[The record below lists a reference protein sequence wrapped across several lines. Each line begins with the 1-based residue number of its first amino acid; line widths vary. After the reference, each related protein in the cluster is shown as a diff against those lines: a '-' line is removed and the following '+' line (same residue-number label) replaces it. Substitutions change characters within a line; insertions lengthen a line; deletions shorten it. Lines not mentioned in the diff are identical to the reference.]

1 MQIYGDF
8 LKLQELF
15 LKKQKKVERIFV
27 LSFFSVFKSLNSYE
41 IGTFVEIKFSTY
53 YFSRMSISIDLFILI
68 GSVLL
73 FFSLVVGKTGYKF
86 GVPTLLVFLL
96 IGIGAGGEGLGLQF
110 GSPYVAQYIGVV
122 ALSIIL
128 FSGGL
133 DTRFSEI
140 RPIVLP
146 GIVLATLGVM
156 LTALVTGFF
165 IYWLTNSLFHS
176 VTFSLLESL
185 LLAGV
190 MSSTDSASVFSILRS
205 RGLSLKE
212 NLRPLLELESG
223 SNDPMA
229 FMITIVLVQLLQ
241 TPDVS
246 GWEVLFVFLKQ
257 LTLGVV
263 SGFILGKM
271 AVRIINKINL
281 DNDALYS
288 VLLLTVMFFLYGFTS
303 FIGGNGY
310 LAVYAGGLLI
320 GNHRFVHKRS
330 TLKFFDGL
338 TWLFQIVMFLS
349 LGLLV
354 NPSELL
360 PIAGVGLL
368 VGLFLIVVARPVSV
382 FLSLLPFRKFS
393 FKARLFTSWV
403 GLRGAVPIIFA
414 TYPWISNIPNSK
426 MMFNIVFFIT
436 ILSLVVQGTT
446 ISTMAGWLKLSL
458 PVAPKRKLKEFDVE
472 FSDEIK
478 SAMCEITV
486 NGQMLNEGRRVMD
499 ISLPEQTLL
508 VMVKRKNKYFI
519 PRGNTLLEIGD
530 SLLIITDNE
539 DAMRETQRLL
549 GVKVRE

>member
-1 MQIYGDF
+1 
-8 LKLQELF
+8 
-15 LKKQKKVERIFV
+15 
-27 LSFFSVFKSLNSYE
+27 
-41 IGTFVEIKFSTY
+41 
-53 YFSRMSISIDLFILI
+53 MSISIELFILI
-68 GSVLL
+68 ASVLL
-73 FFSLVVGKTGYKF
+73 FFSLIVGKTGYKF
-86 GVPTLLVFLL
+86 GVPTLLLFLF
-96 IGIGAGGEGLGLQF
+96 IGIGAGSDGLGLEF
-110 GSPYVAQYIGVV
+110 SSPYVAQYIGVV

-133 DTRFSEI
+133 DTRFSDI

-146 GIVLATLGVM
+146 GIMLATLGVL
-156 LTALVTGFF
+156 LTAIVTGLF
-165 IYWLTNSLFHS
+165 IFWLTNSLFHS

-246 GWEVLFVFLKQ
+246 GWEVLFIFLKQ
-257 LTLGVV
+257 LILGVV
-263 SGFILGKM
+263 SGFILGKI

-368 VGLFLIVVARPVSV
+368 VGLFLIIVARPLAV
-382 FLSLLPFRKFS
+382 FISLLPFKKFS
-393 FKARLFTSWV
+393 FKARIFTSWV

-414 TYPWISNIPNSK
+414 TYPWISEIPNSK
-426 MMFNIVFFIT
+426 MIFNIVFFIT
-436 ILSLVVQGTT
+436 ILSLIVQGTT

-458 PVAPKRKLKEFDVE
+458 PVAPRRKLKEFDVE
-472 FSDEIK
+472 FSEEIK

-486 NGQMLNEGRRVMD
+486 NDTMLLNGRRVMD
-499 ISLPEQTLL
+499 VSMPEQTLL
-508 VMVKRKNKYFI
+508 VMVKRDHKYFI
-519 PRGNTLLEIGD
+519 PRGNTLLDLGD

-539 DAMRETQRLL
+539 EAMRETQRLL
-549 GVKVRE
+549 GVVAKE

>member
-1 MQIYGDF
+1 MQI
-8 LKLQELF
+8 
-15 LKKQKKVERIFV
+15 
-27 LSFFSVFKSLNSYE
+27 
-41 IGTFVEIKFSTY
+41 
-53 YFSRMSISIDLFILI
+53 SIELFILI
-68 GSVLL
+68 ASILL
-73 FFSLVVGKTGYKF
+73 FFSILVGKTGYRF
-86 GVPTLLVFLL
+86 GVPTLLLFLL
-96 IGIGAGGEGLGLQF
+96 IGIGAGSDGLGIEF
-110 GSPYVAQYIGVV
+110 SSPNIAQYIGVI
-122 ALSIIL
+122 ALNIIL

-140 RPIVLP
+140 RPVAVKGL
-146 GIVLATLGVM
+146 VLATVGVL
-156 LTALVTGFF
+156 LTALFTGLF
-165 IYWLTNSLFHS
+165 IYWLTNSVVHS
-176 VTFSLLESL
+176 VTFTLLESL
-185 LLAGV
+185 LLAGI

-205 RGLSLKE
+205 KGLSLKE

-229 FMITIVLVQLLQ
+229 FMLTIVLIQLIQ

-246 GWEVLFVFLKQ
+246 GWEVLFMFLKQ
-257 LTLGVV
+257 LFLGVIC
-263 SGFILGKM
+263 GFLLGKL
-271 AVRIINKINL
+271 AVRIINRINL

-288 VLLLTVMFFLYGFTS
+288 VLLLTVMFFLFGFTS

-310 LAVYAGGLLI
+310 LAVYAGGLMI

-330 TLKFFDGL
+330 TLRFFDGL
-338 TWLFQIVMFLS
+338 TWLFQIVMFLA

-368 VGLFLIVVARPVSV
+368 VGVFMILIGRPLSV
-382 FLSLLPFRKFS
+382 LISLLPFKNMS

-414 TYPWISNIPNSK
+414 TYPWISDVPQAK

-446 ISTMAGWLKLSL
+446 VSSMARWLGLSL
-458 PVAPKRKLKEFDVE
+458 PVPPARKLKEFDVE
-472 FSDEIK
+472 FSEEIK

-486 NGQMLNEGRRVMD
+486 NDTMLKNGSRVMD
-499 ISLPEQTLL
+499 VSMPEQTLL
-508 VMVKRKNKYFI
+508 VMVKRNRKYFI
-519 PRGNTLLEIGD
+519 PRGNTLLEEGD

-539 DAMRETQRLL
+539 EAMRETYRQL
-549 GVKVRE
+549 GVSPGA

>member
-1 MQIYGDF
+1 
-8 LKLQELF
+8 
-15 LKKQKKVERIFV
+15 
-27 LSFFSVFKSLNSYE
+27 
-41 IGTFVEIKFSTY
+41 
-53 YFSRMSISIDLFILI
+53 MSISIDLFILI

-140 RPIVLP
+140 RPIVFP

-156 LTALVTGFF
+156 LTAIVTGFF
-165 IYWLTNSLFHS
+165 IYWLTNSLFKS
-176 VTFSLLESL
+176 VTFSLLESF

-241 TPDVS
+241 TPDIS
-246 GWEVLFVFLKQ
+246 GWEVVFLFLKQ
-257 LTLGVV
+257 LILGVV

-288 VLLLTVMFFLYGFTS
+288 VLLLTVMLFLYGFTS
-303 FIGGNGY
+303 FVGGNGY

-382 FLSLLPFRKFS
+382 FISLLPFKKFS

-414 TYPWISNIPNSK
+414 TYPWISNVPNSK
-426 MMFNIVFFIT
+426 MIFNIVFFIT

-458 PVAPKRKLKEFDVE
+458 PVAPRRRLREFDVE
-472 FSDEIK
+472 FSEEIK

-486 NGQMLNEGRRVMD
+486 NSQMLTEGRRVMD
-499 ISLPEQTLL
+499 ISLPDQTLL
-508 VMVKRKNKYFI
+508 VMVKRDYKYFI
-519 PRGNTLLEIGD
+519 PRGNTLLDVGD
-530 SLLIITDNE
+530 SLFIITDNE
-539 DAMRETQRLL
+539 EAMRETQRLL
-549 GVKVRE
+549 GVNAKV